1 MKSRLFLNVVV
12 GEGPSVLKL
21 LAGEDQALLVGG
33 DTLLVLDLGLDVVN
47 GVGGFDLEGNGLARQ
62 GLDED
67 LHSTTETEDQVESG
81 LLLDIAAEAGQR
93 RVDIREEVSLLVTQ
107 RATILEL
114 LSSEDETLLV
124 GRDAFLVLDL
134 GLDIV
139 DGVRGLDLEGDS
151 LSGESLNEDLHA
163 AM

>member
-1 MKSRLFLNVVV
+1 MPVRVLTKICIPPRRRRTDGSVSEGSSTTMGDQLTEMKSRLFLNVVV

-47 GVGGFDLEGNGLARQ
+47 GVGGFDLEGNSLARQ

-93 RVDIREEVSLLVTQ
+93 RVDIRE
-107 RATILEL
+107 R
-114 LSSEDETLLV
+114 
-124 GRDAFLVLDL
+124 R
-134 GLDIV
+134 
-139 DGVRGLDLEGDS
+139 
-151 LSGESLNEDLHA
+151 
-163 AM
+163 